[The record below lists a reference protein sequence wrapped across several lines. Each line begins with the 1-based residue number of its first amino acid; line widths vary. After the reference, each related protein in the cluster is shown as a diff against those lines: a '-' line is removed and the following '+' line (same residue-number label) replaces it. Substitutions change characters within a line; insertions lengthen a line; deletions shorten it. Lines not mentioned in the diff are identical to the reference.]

1 MSDPATMPPEV
12 KRVIERFPTQA
23 DLILRLAAQS
33 ESFRAICEDYAL
45 AVESLQRFEALARA
59 QVENKA
65 QVERKIADYRGIVLD
80 LAQEI
85 ERSLAMGSERSQ

>member
-1 MSDPATMPPEV
+1 MSGPATMPSEV
-12 KRVIERFPTQA
+12 KHVIQRFPAQA
-23 DLILRLAAQS
+23 DLIVRLAAQS

-45 AVESLQRFEALARA
+45 AIETLQRFETLGRA
-59 QVENKA
+59 QLENKA

-85 ERSLAMGSERSQ
+85 ERSLGIGSERGQ